1 MNDLA
6 LHLLDIVQNSLS
18 AGASLITI
26 TVDEDLIKNKLSMA
40 VKDNGRGMTKEQ
52 VKKLSDPFF
61 TSRTTRR
68 VGLGVPLL
76 RQTGEQSGGG
86 LEVTSEPGKGTL
98 LSVHFQ
104 YDHIDR
110 PPLGDIPNAV
120 VLMVSANPLVDFEYK
135 YSYNGKS
142 YEIDTFQLKE
152 VLGDTPLSD
161 LHVMGMIEEMI
172 KTNQTDL
179 KVCQIQ

>member
-68 VGLGVPLL
+68 VGLG
-76 RQTGEQSGGG
+76 
-86 LEVTSEPGKGTL
+86 
-98 LSVHFQ
+98 
-104 YDHIDR
+104 
-110 PPLGDIPNAV
+110 
-120 VLMVSANPLVDFEYK
+120 
-135 YSYNGKS
+135 
-142 YEIDTFQLKE
+142 
-152 VLGDTPLSD
+152 
-161 LHVMGMIEEMI
+161 
-172 KTNQTDL
+172 
-179 KVCQIQ
+179 